1 MTGMSNDH
9 TTPLVANLRA
19 ELARRGLRQ
28 GDLARIWGISEM
40 SVSRRMN
47 GLTPISTEELSR
59 AAAAFGMQP
68 GDLLPAQV
76 AS

>member
-1 MTGMSNDH
+1 MSKDD
-9 TTPLVANLRA
+9 TWPLVANLRA

-47 GLTPISTEELSR
+47 GATPITTDEL
-59 AAAAFGMQP
+59 ATVAAAFGLEV
-68 GDLLPAQV
+68 GDLLSVRA